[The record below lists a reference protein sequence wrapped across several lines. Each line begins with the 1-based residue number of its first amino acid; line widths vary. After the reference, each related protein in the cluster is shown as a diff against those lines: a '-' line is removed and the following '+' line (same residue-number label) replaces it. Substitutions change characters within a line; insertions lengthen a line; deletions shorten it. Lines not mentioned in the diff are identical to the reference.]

1 MFSTNQK
8 SLVFRINI
16 FQKHSSVQP
25 LLLNLWILC
34 QDFAHVSD
42 NTLQGKSKTNQ
53 LITDE
58 KSNKNPMAAKKATI
72 IRMKG

>member
-34 QDFAHVSD
+34 QDFPHVSD
-42 NTLQGKSKTNQ
+42 NTLQGKSRQTNV
-53 LITDE
+53 IIDK
-58 KSNKNPMAAKKATI
+58 KSNKNSIAAKKQL
-72 IRMKG
+72 